1 MFKKWLLEIWELISN
16 FLRVVGV
23 GALGTAVMVPSIV
36 DADLIAKFALASL
49 SASVVVLLLRISL
62 LRKKATS
69 NNAA

>member
-23 GALGTAVMVPSIV
+23 GALGTAVMVLSIV